1 MRRKDK
7 EITDRKQINDILDN
21 CDCCR
26 IGFYDAGRIYI
37 LPLNFGYSYEE
48 ETYTFYFHGAK
59 EGRKI
64 DLIKDSPMVGFELD
78 TNCHVLENELACAFS
93 LGYQSVIGTGQIR
106 FVDEMQEKKKAL
118 TLIMQHNSEKRDWE
132 FTDSMANSV
141 SIFKLQVEEISCKQS
156 PAMD

>member
-7 EITDRKQINDILDN
+7 EITDRKQINAILDN

-26 IGFYDAGRIYI
+26 IGFCDEGRVYI
-37 LPLNFGYSYEE
+37 VPLNFGYSYED

-64 DLIKDSPMVGFELD
+64 DLIKSSPMVGFELD
-78 TNCHVLENELACAFS
+78 TNYRVLENELACAFS
-93 LGYQSVIGTGQIR
+93 LGYQSVIGTGRIS

-118 TLIMQHNSEKRDWE
+118 TLIMRHNSEKSDWE
-132 FTDSMANSV
+132 FTDSIANSV
-141 SIFKLQVEEISCKQS
+141 CIFKVQAEEISCKQS
-156 PAMD
+156 PVMD